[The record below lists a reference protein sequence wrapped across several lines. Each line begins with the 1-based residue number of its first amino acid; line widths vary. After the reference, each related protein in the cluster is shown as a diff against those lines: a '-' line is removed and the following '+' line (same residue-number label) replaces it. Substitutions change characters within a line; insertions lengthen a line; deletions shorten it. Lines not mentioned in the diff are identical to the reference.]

1 METKCTQ
8 TKLEDKD
15 LEFMPESNTNPG
27 EAVVATVVDKVD
39 DGGGDEEDGEY
50 EKLKFTDGS
59 KILHTLLVKHYIQ

>member
-15 LEFMPESNTNPG
+15 LEFMPESNANPG

-50 EKLKFTDGS
+50 EKL
-59 KILHTLLVKHYIQ
+59 